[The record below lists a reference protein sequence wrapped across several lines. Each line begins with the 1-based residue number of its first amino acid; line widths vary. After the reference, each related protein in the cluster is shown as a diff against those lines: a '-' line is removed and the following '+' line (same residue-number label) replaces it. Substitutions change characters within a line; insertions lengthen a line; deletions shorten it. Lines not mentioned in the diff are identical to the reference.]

1 MINHITG
8 NISYK
13 SPTYIVV
20 ETNGVGYHINISLN
34 TYTQI
39 EKLENVKILTILQIR
54 EDAHILFGFADEV
67 ERNLFKHL
75 ISVSGVGPSIAQL
88 VLSGMQPDE
97 VRAAIIG
104 DNDLA
109 FSKVKGIGPKTAK
122 RIILDL
128 KDKLVKDGGEELP
141 VLTPTNNTMREEALS
156 ALLALGF
163 QKIPAQKALNKLLKE
178 RTDLKTVEALI
189 KAALKEMSL

>member
-1 MINHITG
+1 MINHIKG
-8 NISYK
+8 NITYK
-13 SPTYIVV
+13 SPTFIVV

-39 EKLENVKILTILQIR
+39 EKLETVKILTLLQIK
-54 EDAHILFGFADEV
+54 EDAHTLYGFAEEV

-97 VRAAIIG
+97 VRVAIIG

-141 VLTPTNNTMREEALS
+141 TLSPSNNTMREEALS

-163 QKIPAQKALNKLLKE
+163 QKILAQKALNKLLKE

-189 KAALKEMSL
+189 KAALKELS